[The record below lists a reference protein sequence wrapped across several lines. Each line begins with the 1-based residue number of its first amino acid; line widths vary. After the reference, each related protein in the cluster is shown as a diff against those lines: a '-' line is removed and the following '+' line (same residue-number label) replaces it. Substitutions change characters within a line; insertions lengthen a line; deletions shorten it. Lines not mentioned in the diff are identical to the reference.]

1 MPSLGRSNLH
11 ERLLA
16 ARKAAGY
23 QTATDAARSIGT
35 SYPTYAGHENG
46 SSGFRHKTA
55 AVYARKFGVSLE
67 WLLTGRGGMGAKI
80 ENSELAEIIE
90 MLRDASPEVLTAV
103 RTLLEQ
109 QLAPVSFGSAAFE
122 RTK

>member
-1 MPSLGRSNLH
+1 MLPVLSAPHTRPMLVTRTVAQALDIRS
-11 ERLLA
+11 
-16 ARKAAGY
+16 
-23 QTATDAARSIGT
+23 
-35 SYPTYAGHENG
+35 
-46 SSGFRHKTA
+46 A